1 MENHNLEETEITAD
15 LVYQSVDPSDF
26 NAMLEVD
33 RYNDRTTAF
42 DKIIS
47 ATHNHF
53 WDPMDT
59 KYIDFSVPFDVDNE
73 YMINPDQDVDLSVI
87 GDLLNEKDKIRL
99 VNMNVHWSLSSILHG
114 EQGALNLS
122 SSLCHILK
130 DPGAQEYAAN
140 QTREEA
146 RHVAGFSRYIH
157 ARWGQPMVVGP
168 ALGNLLNELVNS
180 KIVWKK
186 LVGMQMLVEGLAM
199 GAFATFYRQGNDPL
213 LTKLMQLVMT
223 DEAFHHKFGK
233 IWADRTIPNI
243 SPEERDK
250 IEDWSWEVF
259 HVLLYNLSSPE
270 QKKPTYE
277 ALGLDWKM
285 VQERFIDALT
295 NDEIRRRM
303 SDNDNIFRV
312 LVKTLF
318 NAGIITDRT
327 AYKYA
332 PFVDLYELEA
342 EGTSMVG
349 DEIAEEG
356 IKYLMAINGDNGPV
370 FNFNQTAAE

>member
-1 MENHNLEETEITAD
+1 
-15 LVYQSVDPSDF
+15 
-26 NAMLEVD
+26 
-33 RYNDRTTAF
+33 
-42 DKIIS
+42 
-47 ATHNHF
+47 
-53 WDPMDT
+53 
-59 KYIDFSVPFDVDNE
+59 
-73 YMINPDQDVDLSVI
+73 
-87 GDLLNEKDKIRL
+87 
-99 VNMNVHWSLSSILHG
+99 
-114 EQGALNLS
+114 
-122 SSLCHILK
+122 
-130 DPGAQEYAAN
+130 
-140 QTREEA
+140 
-146 RHVAGFSRYIH
+146 
-157 ARWGQPMVVGP
+157 MVVGP

-303 SDNDNIFRV
+303 SDNDLSLIHISEPTRP
-312 LVKTLF
+312 
-318 NAGIITDRT
+318 
-327 AYKYA
+327 Y
-332 PFVDLYELEA
+332 
-342 EGTSMVG
+342 
-349 DEIAEEG
+349 
-356 IKYLMAINGDNGPV
+356 
-370 FNFNQTAAE
+370 

>member
-26 NAMLEVD
+26 NAMLEVE

-59 KYIDFSVPFDVDNE
+59 KYIDFSVPFDVENE
-73 YMINPDQDVDLSVI
+73 YMINPDQDVDLRVI

-157 ARWGQPMVVGP
+157 ARWGQPLLPRERACGRVHATKGGADGVGGDD
-168 ALGNLLNELVNS
+168 AGR
-180 KIVWKK
+180 K
-186 LVGMQMLVEGLAM
+186 LDARGHARDGC
-199 GAFATFYRQGNDPL
+199 RCD
-213 LTKLMQLVMT
+213 
-223 DEAFHHKFGK
+223 
-233 IWADRTIPNI
+233 DR
-243 SPEERDK
+243 
-250 IEDWSWEVF
+250 
-259 HVLLYNLSSPE
+259 
-270 QKKPTYE
+270 
-277 ALGLDWKM
+277 
-285 VQERFIDALT
+285 DA
-295 NDEIRRRM
+295 
-303 SDNDNIFRV
+303 
-312 LVKTLF
+312 
-318 NAGIITDRT
+318 
-327 AYKYA
+327 
-332 PFVDLYELEA
+332 
-342 EGTSMVG
+342 
-349 DEIAEEG
+349 
-356 IKYLMAINGDNGPV
+356 
-370 FNFNQTAAE
+370 